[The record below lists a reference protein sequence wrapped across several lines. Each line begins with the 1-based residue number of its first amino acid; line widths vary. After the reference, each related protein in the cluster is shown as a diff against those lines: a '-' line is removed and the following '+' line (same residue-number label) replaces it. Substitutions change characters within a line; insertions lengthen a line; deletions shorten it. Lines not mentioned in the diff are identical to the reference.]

1 MLRQKLTLIFLSAC
15 LYIAEAELT
24 NNLKKLL
31 KVKSGKKDYT
41 HHHQLLY
48 ALWINSLNDS
58 RHIIRRHGL
67 IPEPIHRKGLKKLMP
82 PFAALINHFESKDKT
97 TNRDTCN
104 TIIEFFFSSGKQ
116 SLLGA
121 HSARLFSKQAFYNKS
136 RSLLIYLKLFVAY
149 ALKDLNP
156 LHRKIPFLKGG
167 QFRYCTFQMANSEN
181 VRDTLYFRSDESND
195 DYRKVDDFHD
205 FQLETNLIYL
215 SPQAIAAQFFSTRNN
230 TNDKMLN
237 DLRKSVKDWNN
248 HCSNKPYI
256 TMPADDA
263 SSVDDDRNDNE
274 KKQVGKKAFTKNV

>member
-1 MLRQKLTLIFLSAC
+1 
-15 LYIAEAELT
+15 
-24 NNLKKLL
+24 
-31 KVKSGKKDYT
+31 
-41 HHHQLLY
+41 
-48 ALWINSLNDS
+48 
-58 RHIIRRHGL
+58 
-67 IPEPIHRKGLKKLMP
+67 MP

-156 LHRKIPFLKGG
+156 LHKKIPFLKGG
-167 QFRYCTFQMANSEN
+167 QFRYCTFQMANSNN

-215 SPQAIAAQFFSTRNN
+215 SPQAIAAQFFSTRND

-237 DLRKSVKDWNN
+237 DLKKSVKDWNN

-256 TMPADDA
+256 AMPADDA